1 LYFGDNLNVLR
12 NKVPDNSVDLIY
24 LDPPF
29 NSKASYNLLYKTPVG
44 AQEDAQI
51 KAFKDTWNWEEDGA
65 SLAMED
71 IRKQDLETFKM
82 LQAMQMFLG
91 ESDIM
96 AYLAMMTVRLQIL
109 HKKLKNTG
117 SIYLHCDP
125 TASHYLKIMMDA
137 IFGAT
142 NYRSEITWLRSK
154 NPKGSQH
161 NPKQYSPDTDILLYY
176 GKTAAAEMDIAAIRR
191 PSIVD
196 DLTAKYDRSDDIGP
210 FTDGPIVRSRSMGR
224 RPALSYTYK
233 GFDPSP
239 WGWRMERPKL
249 EEIDRKGNLG
259 WTSTGKPFR
268 KLRPEDDVG
277 HPVVPD

>member
-1 LYFGDNLNVLR
+1 MSERDHCGGGAVKVNFEFTTGGAAATDANVGDSLGCNFSAHDAPGSCVLSKSSENEASANRLYFGDNLNVLR

-109 HKKLKNTG
+109 HKKLKDTG

-142 NYRSEITWLRSK
+142 NYR
-154 NPKGSQH
+154 
-161 NPKQYSPDTDILLYY
+161 
-176 GKTAAAEMDIAAIRR
+176 
-191 PSIVD
+191 
-196 DLTAKYDRSDDIGP
+196 
-210 FTDGPIVRSRSMGR
+210 
-224 RPALSYTYK
+224 
-233 GFDPSP
+233 
-239 WGWRMERPKL
+239 
-249 EEIDRKGNLG
+249 
-259 WTSTGKPFR
+259 
-268 KLRPEDDVG
+268 
-277 HPVVPD
+277 